1 MCVSRAKVNE
11 VLKQDP
17 VASQMEVMKP
27 GDQIER
33 VNEGG
38 SIRDS
43 NDTSSA
49 PCTPDLNFE
58 LEHNISENAEKIEEP
73 EAQLEEAQLEEAQFE
88 NNRAADQ
95 NRRMESENQY
105 LTNLETQLQTNDHNT
120 TTESAVLQE
129 RLDEAEEIT
138 NKVLEAERSVYEE
151 MLEHEKQEC
160 DAKIT
165 KLEEDSMDHVAQSSQ
180 LSTIN
185 NELRGTLDITN
196 AALNSNTNEMED
208 FSNEHLNEESALKDS
223 EAKCMDLESK
233 LVEANGQIKEQRS
246 QLAAL
251 QSELERTIAKSDE
264 FETDNARLKETIE
277 SLKQSRSEFE
287 RTLQE
292 TEMLVQKLKRE
303 KTELGAVVEMIQKRR
318 EDLQTEV
325 ERYGAL
331 SKTQKGDAAPLT
343 TKFDRTYLE
352 LQEEIIEKEKELQR
366 AKESFNAQ
374 SAARDAKIAEVVRR
388 FEEMIATHQDDFR
401 SCIINGSE
409 EEDENDTKELERIDT
424 NSKDEARLVI
434 LDRTSFERDQQM
446 MNPMGNIRLILRRIK
461 TKESEVTEKRH
472 ADLKAFYHDPE
483 DKVSNFQSE
492 TAQRQSTCTNED
504 VQNKHVSENQV
515 LQLEALMSQCEQL
528 ASDKQTIIAF
538 YVNQIQEI
546 EQEVDKYFL
555 EVDCGETE
563 DRAVFNDDKHIIRS
577 LQRQLKRRDSKI
589 AALKAQLNAEEEES
603 GSFYFEDNT
612 CITNMC
618 SDHDC
623 PYSRLLKRM
632 GHMLKKI
639 GILVPGSNVI
649 VLPNFDEDMA

>member
-1 MCVSRAKVNE
+1 MPRQKSRLSPGDGTLKSKENFKAIVRVKPRTESELRKSEKNICIKVLTEKSCMIEVQGKTEPYPFTLDHIFDQDSSQMEVFEAAGIPTVDNVLAGYNSTIFAYGQTDAGKTHTMVGNIKDEEQRGLTLRVFEYLFKRIKEEEAAQNPPPQYKVKYSNLEICNEMITDLLSPNSTNLPIRNDTKSGNGIYVEGLKEVPVTCIKEVIKLLKEGMRNRKKSTNIGSMSLTKSIKIYIYSITRKQKSEDGSENTRVSRLILVDLAGCERIKGTEMKDPETLRGICCQNRTHTTLGRVLDCLAEKNSKPMTHVPYRDSKLTSLLQESLGGNARTTIIAGVGPMYSSSGESLSTLQFVQRAKHLKNKAKANE

-17 VASQMEVMKP
+17 VALQMEVMKP

-73 EAQLEEAQLEEAQFE
+73 EAQLEETQFE

-208 FSNEHLNEESALKDS
+208 FSNKHLNEESALKDS

-233 LVEANGQIKEQRS
+233 LVEANSHVEDSKN
-246 QLAAL
+246 QLASL
-251 QSELERTIAKSDE
+251 QSKLQRTIAKSDE
-264 FETDNARLKETIE
+264 FESDNARLKETIE
-277 SLKQSRSEFE
+277 SLETNRSEIKE
-287 RTLQE
+287 SLK
-292 TEMLVQKLKRE
+292 KLRSWS
-303 KTELGAVVEMIQKRR
+303 TNW
-318 EDLQTEV
+318 
-325 ERYGAL
+325 
-331 SKTQKGDAAPLT
+331 
-343 TKFDRTYLE
+343 
-352 LQEEIIEKEKELQR
+352 KEK
-366 AKESFNAQ
+366 
-374 SAARDAKIAEVVRR
+374 
-388 FEEMIATHQDDFR
+388 
-401 SCIINGSE
+401 
-409 EEDENDTKELERIDT
+409 
-424 NSKDEARLVI
+424 
-434 LDRTSFERDQQM
+434 
-446 MNPMGNIRLILRRIK
+446 
-461 TKESEVTEKRH
+461 
-472 ADLKAFYHDPE
+472 
-483 DKVSNFQSE
+483 
-492 TAQRQSTCTNED
+492 RQN
-504 VQNKHVSENQV
+504 
-515 LQLEALMSQCEQL
+515 
-528 ASDKQTIIAF
+528 
-538 YVNQIQEI
+538 
-546 EQEVDKYFL
+546 
-555 EVDCGETE
+555 
-563 DRAVFNDDKHIIRS
+563 
-577 LQRQLKRRDSKI
+577 
-589 AALKAQLNAEEEES
+589 
-603 GSFYFEDNT
+603 
-612 CITNMC
+612 
-618 SDHDC
+618 
-623 PYSRLLKRM
+623 
-632 GHMLKKI
+632 
-639 GILVPGSNVI
+639 
-649 VLPNFDEDMA
+649 